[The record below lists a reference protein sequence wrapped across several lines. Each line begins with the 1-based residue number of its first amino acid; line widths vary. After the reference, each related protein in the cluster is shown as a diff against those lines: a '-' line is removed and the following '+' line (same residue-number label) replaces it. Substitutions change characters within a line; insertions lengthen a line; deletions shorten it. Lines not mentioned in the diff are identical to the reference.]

1 MKQHNNRAE
10 VYARDFQR
18 LLARA
23 PRVSR
28 QDQIKLFMVGLS
40 PTLSVEVRRDQP
52 RDLSDAIGL
61 AREAERQEDLLLAKV
76 TQATRSRQARSSP
89 WAGSLDASVGNR
101 QAAPSVVT
109 LPAASVGVKTE
120 GGRAVPVGSQA
131 SVTASS
137 APPYR
142 CRLSSAEM
150 SERKEKGLCYNC
162 DEVYSRG
169 HRCQRLFHL
178 EVLSEDEEDDVIEEE
193 PTLSALAMH
202 GSKTSRTM
210 PVILVMGQQ
219 RLVGLVDSGSTHNFI
234 SSHVA
239 SLLQVP
245 QLSGTKQQVQVANGA
260 RLPCLGR
267 LAAVQFGIQ
276 DHSFSDSFLVIPLE
290 GFDAVLEVQWLQKL
304 GDISWNFDSL
314 QMSFFLEGGHVSLQ
328 GLLHHG
334 KSVQLRSLEVGH
346 DLRLQGILDMFKDLF
361 QEPQGLP
368 PSRPCDHRIC
378 LKEGSD
384 PVVVR
389 PCRYPHRQK
398 DEIERQCTEMLA
410 QGIIRPS
417 RSPFSS
423 PVLLVRKADG
433 SWHFCVDYRELN
445 ATTIKDKFPIPVV
458 EELLDELHGAQFFT
472 KLDLRSGYHQVRM
485 HQADVEKTAFRTHH
499 GHFEFL
505 VMAFGLCNAPSTFQ
519 ALMNEVLSQFLHK
532 FVLVFFDDILVYS
545 RT

>member
-1 MKQHNNRAE
+1 VPRYELSLFDGGEDPLLWLRQCERYGRLHAVPQEEWVEMAGMHLRGEAQEVLDNWETEDRFISWPEFYATFLQRFTRHSTSGPLGDLANLKQHNNRAE

-28 QDQIKLFMVGLS
+28 QDQIELFTAGLS
-40 PTLSVEVRRDQP
+40 PTLSAEVHRDRP

-61 AREAERQEDLLLAKV
+61 AREAERREDLLLAKV

-89 WAGSLDASVGNR
+89 WAGSSDASAGNR
-101 QAAPSVVT
+101 QTASSAVT

-137 APPYR
+137 ALPYR
-142 CRLSSAEM
+142 RRLSSAEM

-202 GSKTSRTM
+202 GLKASRTM
-210 PVILVMGQQ
+210 QVILVMGQH

-234 SSHVA
+234 SGHAA
-239 SLLQVP
+239 SLLQIP

-267 LAAVQFGIQ
+267 LSAVQFGIQ

-290 GFDAVLEVQWLQKL
+290 GFDAVLGVQWLQKL

-314 QMSFFLEGGHVSLQ
+314 QMYFFLEGGHVSLQ

-346 DLRLQGILDMFKDLF
+346 DLRLQGILDTFKDLF

-368 PSRPCDHRIC
+368 PSCPCDHRIC
-378 LKEGSD
+378 LKEASD
-384 PVVVR
+384 LVVVR
-389 PCRYPHRQK
+389 PYRYPHRQK

-410 QGIIRPS
+410 
-417 RSPFSS
+417 
-423 PVLLVRKADG
+423 
-433 SWHFCVDYRELN
+433 
-445 ATTIKDKFPIPVV
+445 
-458 EELLDELHGAQFFT
+458 
-472 KLDLRSGYHQVRM
+472 
-485 HQADVEKTAFRTHH
+485 
-499 GHFEFL
+499 
-505 VMAFGLCNAPSTFQ
+505 
-519 ALMNEVLSQFLHK
+519 
-532 FVLVFFDDILVYS
+532 
-545 RT
+545 